1 MFNWLVMS
9 PHLVWGLDITSWAKR
24 DCHVLCY
31 QTCHDFL
38 PYVVLFRLPV
48 KSIATL
54 GSALVWNKNSCLCVY
69 DVRSL
74 SFPTPHMVLL
84 ILRKPCVVLVRRVNS
99 FLVF

>member
-24 DCHVLCY
+24 ICHVLCY
-31 QTCHDFL
+31 ETCHDFL
-38 PYVVLFRLPV
+38 PYVSLFGLPA
-48 KSIATL
+48 KPIATL

-74 SFPTPHMVLL
+74 SFLTAHMVL
-84 ILRKPCVVLVRRVNS
+84 ILRKPCVVLVRRVNN
-99 FLVF
+99 FHVF